1 MNNASKK
8 STAGKL
14 MFSLRGDFTHC
25 EWRDESL
32 HVCGYHAD
40 RCNNSIVGLEPL
52 TVSRPGDDDVR
63 SGAILKLY
71 DEANQVVIREK
82 TEGVVKTLK
91 GMAGNDHIAGG
102 WYLVGEQREWLSS
115 RFEDFFDNRSE
126 PCNILVAG
134 VAGYAHFFSYLKTV
148 FKAAEKKAYPVNL
161 INIDVIDLCDT
172 PLIEIKRLLENPEL
186 LLSPFRSRIGDIKMH
201 PSVRNY
207 VFIKKMWKQLKECKI
222 SFTCRSL
229 TDFKLKEPVY
239 HMITEHFLTSM
250 MEKNG
255 DIIRKT
261 RETYGRVLLPGG
273 KLLVASGFPNK
284 GYIETFLK
292 IHSDCGFSFDRSKL
306 EKVWDPFGMSR
317 QQIRHIIRKEE
328 DEEMTFILLDNLLA
342 EFTYTLSSPSGC
354 SI

>member
-1 MNNASKK
+1 MNDATKK

-25 EWRDESL
+25 EWREDSL

-52 TVSRPGDDDVR
+52 KVSRPGDDEVR

-82 TEGVVKTLK
+82 TKGMVRTLK

-102 WYLVGEQREWLSS
+102 WYLVGEQREWLSD
-115 RFEDFFDNRSE
+115 RFKEFFNKRDE
-126 PCNILVAG
+126 PCRILVAG
-134 VAGYAHFFSYLKTV
+134 IAGYAHFFSYLKTV
-148 FKAAEKKAYPVNL
+148 FKAAEKKDYP
-161 INIDVIDLCDT
+161 INRIHVDVVDLCFT
-172 PLIEIKRLLENPEL
+172 PLLEIQLILKYPEL
-186 LLSPFRSRIGDIKMH
+186 LLSPFRFRFGNMKMS
-201 PSVRNY
+201 PSAHNY
-207 VFIKKMWKQLKECKI
+207 IFIKEIWKQLKDCNI
-222 SFTCRSL
+222 SFICRSL

-250 MEKNG
+250 MEKNE
-255 DIIRKT
+255 DTIRKT
-261 RETYGRVLLPGG
+261 RESYGRVLLPGG

-284 GYIETFLK
+284 GYIGRFLK
-292 IHSDCGFSFDRSKL
+292 IHSDCGFSYDRSRL

-317 QQIRHIIRKEE
+317 QQIRHLIHKDK
-328 DEEMTFILLDNLLA
+328 DEEMAFILLDNLLA
-342 EFTYTLSSPSGC
+342 EFTLTLSSP
-354 SI
+354 